1 MKIALLIERF
11 DPQGGG
17 AERSA
22 AQIAHELSKAG
33 HDVTILAGTAD
44 TQSTAVKEAQQAAR
58 YAVTSLGI
66 KGRFGALKLFR
77 FSKWAR
83 KQLSQGNFDASL
95 SFTTTVPASVVQPRS
110 GTLKETFARN
120 IAMRPSS
127 ISRAIK
133 RLTLLL
139 SIKHQLLL
147 SLERRTLRDPLVKR
161 FAAVSEYVKT
171 QLVRHYRIDPQ
182 RIAIIPNAAAMPSL
196 TPQERQTWRKQIREG
211 FSIKPDTLV
220 YVFAALNPRLKG
232 ANTLIRA
239 TAILRERGLENF
251 IVLMAGQ
258 MGYSQQHLAAKLDV
272 RDQIRFVGATSHM
285 DRLYCASDVTVL
297 PSFYD
302 PSSKV
307 VIESLMMGVPA
318 ISTSFNG
325 ASDMILPGG
334 GITRG
339 RVIDNPAD
347 QDALADA
354 MEQLAD
360 PASRSQCAA
369 MTKGLS
375 HAFSMQVHVQKLMM
389 LFEEVKTTSKPS

>member
-1 MKIALLIERF
+1 MKIALVIERF

-22 AQIAHELSKAG
+22 SQIAHELSKAG

-44 TQSTAVKEAQQAAR
+44 VQSDAVVKAQQAAR
-58 YAVTSLGI
+58 FAIQSLGI
-66 KGRFGALKLFR
+66 KGRFGALKLYR

-83 KQLSQGNFDASL
+83 TQIRDGNYDASL

-120 IAMRPSS
+120 IAMRPSG
-127 ISRAIK
+127 ISRAFK
-133 RLTLLL
+133 RLMLLL
-139 SIKHQLLL
+139 SLKHQLLL
-147 SLERRTLRDPLVKR
+147 SLERRTLRDPLVQR
-161 FAAVSEYVKT
+161 FAAVSEYVRT
-171 QLVRHYRIDPQ
+171 QLVRHYKIDPQ
-182 RIAIIPNAAAMPSL
+182 RIAIIPNAASMPSF
-196 TPQERQTWRKQIREG
+196 TPQERQAWRKQIREG
-211 FSIKPDTLV
+211 FSISTDTLV

-232 ANTLIRA
+232 ANTLIKA
-239 TAILRERGLENF
+239 AAILQERDVKDF
-251 IVLMAGQ
+251 VVLMAGQ
-258 MGYSQQHLAAKLDV
+258 MGYSQQQLAAKLGV
-272 RDQIRFVGATSHM
+272 RELIRFVGATSHM

-297 PSFYD
+297 PTFYD

-334 GITRG
+334 GVTRG

-347 QDALADA
+347 ADALADA
-354 MEQLAD
+354 MQQLAD

-375 HAFSMQVHVQKLMM
+375 HAFSMQVHVQKLIA
-389 LFEEVKTTSKPS
+389 LFEEANVSSSR

>member
-1 MKIALLIERF
+1 MKIALVIERF

-22 AQIAHELSKAG
+22 SQIAHELTKAG
-33 HDVTILAGTAD
+33 HEVTILAGTAD
-44 TQSTAVKEAQQAAR
+44 TQSAAVKEAQQAAHFNIT
-58 YAVTSLGI
+58 ALGL
-66 KGRFGALKLFR
+66 KGRFGAIKLYR

-83 KQLSQGNFDASL
+83 QQIRQGDFDASL

-120 IAMRPSS
+120 IAMRPSML
-127 ISRAIK
+127 SRLLK
-133 RLTLLL
+133 RVTLQL

-147 SLERRTLRDPLVKR
+147 ALERRTLRNTMVER
-161 FAAVSEYVKT
+161 FAAVSEYVRT
-171 QLVRHYRIDPQ
+171 QLIRHYKIDPK
-182 RIAIIPNAAAMPSL
+182 RIAIIPNAAAMPNF
-196 TPQERQTWRKQIREG
+196 TPQERQSWRKQIRDG

-232 ANTLIRA
+232 ANTLIHA
-239 TAILRERGLENF
+239 TAILHERGLKNF
-251 IVLMAGQ
+251 VVLMAGQ

-297 PSFYD
+297 PTFYD

-347 QDALADA
+347 AQALADA
-354 MEQLAD
+354 MEQLSD

-375 HAFSMQVHVQKLMM
+375 HTFSMKVHVEKLIA
-389 LFEEVKTTSKPS
+389 LFQEARSSQNN